1 MTKMLIKPVAQQ
13 SVEGQTLNSL
23 REFILSGALAPGTR
37 LTEVALAESIGVAR
51 ATLRTGLAR
60 LADEGLVVRT
70 PYSGWHVAE
79 LTADDVRELWTLRG
93 GLESVAARI
102 VAEQSDPDARQLIT
116 DAYQDLLDA
125 CESGDVERM
134 SESDFRFHVAVIDA
148 TGHSRLKR
156 HYDLVAQQVRLYI
169 RTSNASVATGPQD
182 ILDQHAPI
190 YESLMTGSPAE
201 AAHHAWL
208 HNASEGQRLL
218 DWMANQQEDTTA
230 DGRKAP

>member
-1 MTKMLIKPVAQQ
+1 MSKMLIQPVAQQ
-13 SVEGQTLNSL
+13 SLEGQTLHTL
-23 REFILSGALAPGTR
+23 REYILSGALAPGTR

-51 ATLRTGLAR
+51 ATLRTGLTR
-60 LADEGLVVRT
+60 LADEGLVVKT

-102 VAEQSDPDARQLIT
+102 VAEASDPSAKQLIT
-116 DAYQDLLDA
+116 HAYDELVAA
-125 CESGDVERM
+125 CESGDVDRM
-134 SESDFRFHVAVIDA
+134 SESDFKFHVAVIES

-156 HYDLVAQQVRLYI
+156 HYALVAQQVRLYI

-190 YESLMTGSPAE
+190 YESLMSGSPAE
-201 AAHHAWL
+201 AAHQAWL

-218 DWMANQQEDTTA
+218 DWMATQHAEPPT
-230 DGRKAP
+230 DGRKVP